1 MYSAGGTY
9 EDGFMKTRIR
19 ELGTYT
25 VAVDTVPPEITPVGK
40 NTWGR
45 NGKVVYRLKDKETG
59 IRAYRGTIDGKFA
72 LFGRPNLTKSHW
84 ECKLDPKHVKK
95 GVRHTVVMTAT
106 DDCGNETTVRATFVW

>member
-1 MYSAGGTY
+1 
-9 EDGFMKTRIR
+9 MKTRIR

-59 IRAYRGTIDGKFA
+59 IRAIVE
-72 LFGRPNLTKSHW
+72 LSMENLPCSDVLT
-84 ECKLDPKHVKK
+84 
-95 GVRHTVVMTAT
+95 
-106 DDCGNETTVRATFVW
+106 